1 MKPARQRIA
10 GHCLRSP
17 SVTSVAGFATTSLAS
32 SSAMMP
38 RKSPT
43 PAEIANLRFFGI
55 ELMMYS
61 RILKTE
67 MRKNSTPE
75 QNTPASACCQVYL
88 WASTTVN
95 AKNAPHARRER
106 DRIIGIERHHQ
117 GRDRGR
123 DAGRDEHRA
132 LVHARIAEDLR
143 VDEDDV
149 DHGEEGRDAGDEFG
163 ADIAAALG
171 QAEIAIEKRSL
182 ARRLGRVGHVT
193 PQPVERPAS
202 RPANKGVGKIRP
214 AAAQP

>member
-17 SVTSVAGFATTSLAS
+17 SVTSVAGLATTILAS

-43 PAEIANLRFFGI
+43 PAEIANLRFFGM

-61 RILKTE
+61 RILNTE

-95 AKNAPHARRER
+95 AKNALSPM
-106 DRIIGIERHHQ
+106 
-117 GRDRGR
+117 
-123 DAGRDEHRA
+123 
-132 LVHARIAEDLR
+132 
-143 VDEDDV
+143 
-149 DHGEEGRDAGDEFG
+149 AGDELG
-163 ADIAAALG
+163 ADIAAALA

-182 ARRLGRVGHVT
+182 ARRLGCVGHVT
-193 PQPVERPAS
+193 PPPD
-202 RPANKGVGKIRP
+202 
-214 AAAQP
+214 

>member
-1 MKPARQRIA
+1 MTMKPARQRIA

-17 SVTSVAGFATTSLAS
+17 SVTSVAGLATTILAS

-61 RILKTE
+61 RMLKME
-67 MRKNSTPE
+67 MRKKSTPE

-88 WASTTVN
+88 WPSTTVN
-95 AKNAPHARRER
+95 AKNALSPMPGER
-106 DRIIGIERHHQ
+106 DGIIGVERHHQ

-149 DHGEEGRDAGDEFG
+149 DHGEESRDPGDELG
-163 ADIAAALG
+163 AHVAAALA

-182 ARRLGRVGHVT
+182 ARRLGCVGHVT
-193 PQPVERPAS
+193 PPD
-202 RPANKGVGKIRP
+202 
-214 AAAQP
+214 